1 MIYILLI
8 IFIIIL
14 FYYINKNI
22 IIENYFQD
30 TQQEEQT
37 PINYS
42 KNVCGAVGKE
52 CSIINH
58 KTNTCCD
65 GLYCVRPKGFF
76 HNKFCSKTPDKS
88 KEKSFKVNIINIGNY
103 MNGFIKKN
111 NNKRLNIN
119 TNDCVEEEVQEEEE
133 EEENSNNYNLKNICK
148 ILSYNMPIH
157 CMMPLFEKNNKKIDI
172 YIIPKIFY
180 DSVIKRD
187 VDNLLN
193 LIHLNQPLAATVINF
208 NNNILAKSIDINQS
222 NYLHKYKIPWEN
234 ILNEQIIL
242 NGITQFFF
250 WNFIMEGIV
259 PGGILISNFRFLINT
274 ITSVSDNLPL
284 MNKLIKFIDT
294 KLLDTKLLEF
304 PETTLFSSVGDKDCV
319 K

>member
-1 MIYILLI
+1 MIYILI
-8 IFIIIL
+8 IFIIIIIL

-22 IIENYFQD
+22 IIENYFQY
-30 TQQEEQT
+30 TQQEEQS
-37 PINYS
+37 PISYS
-42 KNVCGAVGKE
+42 KNVCGTVGKE

-58 KTNTCCD
+58 ETNTCCN

-88 KEKSFKVNIINIGNY
+88 KDKSFKINMINIGNY
-103 MNGFIKKN
+103 MKGFVIRN

-119 TNDCVEEEVQEEEE
+119 TNNCVEVEEEVEEED
-133 EEENSNNYNLKNICK
+133 SNNYNLKNICK
-148 ILSYNMPIH
+148 ILSHNMPIH
-157 CMMPLFEKNNKKIDI
+157 CMMPLFEENNKKIDI

-193 LIHLNQPLAATVINF
+193 LIHLNQPLAAEVINF
-208 NNNILAKSIDINQS
+208 NNNILAKSVDINQM
-222 NYLHKYKIPWEN
+222 NYLHKYKIPWDN
-234 ILNEQIIL
+234 ILNQQIIL

-250 WNFIMEGIV
+250 WNFIMEGFI

-284 MNKLIKFIDT
+284 MNKLIKFVDS
-294 KLLDTKLLEF
+294 KLSEF
-304 PETTLFSSVGDKDCV
+304 PETTLFSSMGDQDCA